1 MSTRS
6 QTHPED
12 HTSAAVE
19 AVIRPAGAE
28 DAEIIRA
35 IEAEA
40 DALLVAGLGAPNW
53 PPPGDALGRLGGD
66 GFVLILE
73 DPDTSSPV
81 GFVHV
86 LDADGH
92 AHLEQLSVL
101 PSSGRQGYGRR
112 LVETALDEAR
122 DRGYTRVSLR
132 TYAEIP
138 WNAPFYA
145 SCGFLESIPETPF
158 QRAVVDTEAAL
169 GLDRYGRRVQMT
181 VEL

>member
-1 MSTRS
+1 MS
-6 QTHPED
+6 
-12 HTSAAVE
+12 
-19 AVIRPAGAE
+19 AVIRPATAD
-28 DAEIIRA
+28 DAEA
-35 IEAEA
+35 LQSVETHA
-40 DALLVAGLGAPNW
+40 DALLIAALGAPRW
-53 PPPGDALGRLGGD
+53 PAAGDGAARLSAP
-66 GFVLILE
+66 GFVLVIAEPE
-73 DPDTSSPV
+73 DPSPV

-101 PSSGRQGYGRR
+101 PSSARRGYGRR
-112 LVETALDEAR
+112 LVAAAMEEAR
-122 DRGYTRVSLR
+122 SRGYSRMSLR

-158 QRAVVDTEAAL
+158 QRGLLDTESRL
-169 GLDRYGRRVQMT
+169 ELDRYGRRVQMT